1 MRKIA
6 VSIVSLLALCA
17 CGVSDDSAKKP
28 PRPTMTAI
36 ADEIMREIVEDSPET
51 ATSLGVTEEFAGGRF
66 SSKLDSRSPES
77 ITALKTAVDR
87 WVGSLA
93 AFDRRKLTGDDS
105 ITYDVIAQQ
114 YGGLKN
120 ALTFGY
126 GQYSQSGW
134 FAPYVINPIDSAF
147 VTLPDFLDSQHAI
160 RSVQDVD
167 DYLSRLAQVAIAI
180 DQERTRF
187 EADAANGVI
196 PPDFLIDRSLE
207 ILNGLVK
214 AAPENNVYVK
224 SLERRI
230 ATLPDIDTQLRDGYL
245 ARARGIVK
253 ADIDPA
259 HQRLIKALQAARL
272 KAVHTASVSRL
283 PNGAAYY
290 AAALK
295 LHTTTDMS
303 PADIHALGLAQVDK
317 ITLEMDGILQ
327 GLKLTQGS
335 VGQRMAILARD
346 PRFTFPPTPEGKAKI
361 IAALNEH
368 TKRMYGM
375 LPRYFGKLPKAA
387 VLIKQVPAYSE
398 ASQPGGYYMPPPAD
412 GSRPAAYYINLR
424 DTGDWPSFSLPT
436 LTFHEAIPG
445 HHLQNALTLER
456 QDLPLLRRWLWFPA
470 YGEGWGL
477 YAEELADEMGMYAN
491 DPYGRLGYLQ
501 WQLFRAA
508 RLVVD
513 TGMHA
518 DGWSR
523 EQAIGYL
530 VRTTGQ
536 SVETVTSEVERYAV
550 WPGQACSYMIG
561 RLEIDRLRDKGRAA
575 LGPKFDI
582 KRFHDMILENGALPL
597 TVLAREADEWIA
609 KERAR

>member
-6 VSIVSLLALCA
+6 LSIVSLLALCA
-17 CGVSDDSAKKP
+17 CGTNDDSAKKP

-36 ADEIMREIVEDSPET
+36 ADEIMGEIVKVSPET
-51 ATSLGVTEEFAGGRF
+51 ATSLSVTEELAGGRF
-66 SSKLDSRSPES
+66 AGKLDNRSPEA
-77 ITALKTAVDR
+77 ITALKTAVNR

-93 AFDRRKLTGDDS
+93 AFDRRKLTGDDA

-120 ALTFGY
+120 ALAFGY

-160 RSVQDVD
+160 RTVQDVD
-167 DYLSRLAQVAIAI
+167 DYLARLAQVAVAV
-180 DQERTRF
+180 DQERARF
-187 EADAANGVI
+187 EVDVAAGAI

-214 AAPENNVYVK
+214 ASPENNVYVK

-259 HQRLIKALQAARL
+259 HHRLIKALQNARL
-272 KAVHTASVSRL
+272 KAVHTASISRL

-303 PADIHALGLAQVDK
+303 PVDIQALGLEQVDK
-317 ITLEMDGILQ
+317 IMLEMDSILQ
-327 GLKLTQGS
+327 GLKLTQGT
-335 VGQRMAILARD
+335 VGQRMAMLARD
-346 PRFTFPPTPEGKAKI
+346 PRFTYPPTPEGKAKI
-361 IAALNEH
+361 IAALNEQ
-368 TKRMYGM
+368 TKRMYAM

-387 VLIKQVPAYSE
+387 VLIKQAPAYSE
-398 ASQPGGYYMPPPAD
+398 ASQPGGYYIPPPAD

-456 QDLPLLRRWLWFPA
+456 QDLPLLRRWLWFAA

-477 YAEELADEMGMYAN
+477 YAEELADEMGFYSN

-523 EQAIGYL
+523 EQAIAYM

-536 SVETVTSEVERYAV
+536 SVESVTSEVERYAV

-582 KRFHDMILENGALPL
+582 KRFHDMVLQNGALPL
-597 TVLAREADEWIA
+597 AVLSREADDWIA